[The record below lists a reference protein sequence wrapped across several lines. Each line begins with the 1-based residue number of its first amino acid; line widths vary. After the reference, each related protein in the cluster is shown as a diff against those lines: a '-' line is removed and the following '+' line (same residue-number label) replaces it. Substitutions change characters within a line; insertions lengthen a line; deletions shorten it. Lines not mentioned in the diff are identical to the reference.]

1 LPDVN
6 AAVRRDDPAPDKNEA
21 VPAEQEMDWRI
32 PYLKGSFND
41 MATAEAPMGRA
52 LRERTMAIV
61 VEDDQDQADL
71 AAVLLEEAEFDVK
84 EVASAEDA
92 KAILEANG
100 ARVALVF
107 ADVWLNRSA
116 DGIALARA
124 IAERWPWIKLIVTSG
139 QAGPALDELPRSAVY
154 MQKPWRAL
162 DLLVEAER
170 AGRFH

>member
-1 LPDVN
+1 
-6 AAVRRDDPAPDKNEA
+6 
-21 VPAEQEMDWRI
+21 
-32 PYLKGSFND
+32 
-41 MATAEAPMGRA
+41 MGRA
-52 LRERTMAIV
+52 SRERTMAIV

-84 EVASAEDA
+84 EVASAEEA
-92 KAILEANG
+92 SALLEEHG

-116 DGIALARA
+116 DGIALARSV
-124 IAERWPWIKLIVTSG
+124 AERWPWIKLIVTSG
-139 QAGPALDELPRSAVY
+139 QAGPVLDELPRSAIY

-170 AGRFH
+170 AGRLH